1 MKREW
6 WRLLLTEADNFT
18 PSVFRA
24 LALSLCV
31 HLAVLA
37 SWQVFVLN
45 LALDFTSYGT
55 AVSVILAAA
64 GIGERL
70 AGTHSPGEQALA
82 PQEALDGERDG

>member
-6 WRLLLTEADNFT
+6 WRLLLTEADNAT

-37 SWQVFVLN
+37 SWQVFVLG
-45 LALDFTSYGT
+45 LALDFSSYGT
-55 AVSVILAAA
+55 AVAAILAAA
-64 GIGERL
+64 GIGERM
-70 AGTHSPGEQALA
+70 AGAHSGGSDAES
-82 PQEALDGERDG
+82 

>member
-6 WRLLLTEADNFT
+6 WRLLLTEADNKT
-18 PSVFRA
+18 ASVFRA

-37 SWQVFVLN
+37 SWQVFVLG

-70 AGTHSPGEQALA
+70 AGTHKGSDDDMA
-82 PQEALDGERDG
+82 